1 MEAGASL
8 IIRNLTVK
16 NEGWVP
22 VPLTEAEAA
31 PEENG
36 GLPEMIRVRG
46 FRFDK
51 RDSHGIQVSEGKR

>member
-1 MEAGASL
+1 M
-8 IIRNLTVK
+8 
-16 NEGWVP
+16 
-22 VPLTEAEAA
+22 TEAEAA

-51 RDSHGIQVSEGKR
+51 RDSHKIRVAEGTRWVFAAFAWTDGIRSAGWSM